1 MNSAINFSRM
11 IKLSVVTLSL
21 LVLASCASSSSTPNR
36 EVAGSSNEDYK
47 TVEKTHNKRF
57 IKGDNF

>member
-1 MNSAINFSRM
+1 MISANIFSRM

-21 LVLASCASSSSTPNR
+21 LALASCATPNR
-36 EVAGSSNEDYK
+36 EVAGSSEGYK
-47 TVEKTHNKRF
+47 DEYKSVEKTHNKRF

>member
-1 MNSAINFSRM
+1 MISANIFSRM

-21 LVLASCASSSSTPNR
+21 LVLASCASSPSR
-36 EVAGSSNEDYK
+36 EVAGSSNDDYK

>member
-1 MNSAINFSRM
+1 MISTNTFSRL

-36 EVAGSSNEDYK
+36 EVAGGSEDYK
-47 TVEKTHNKRF
+47 SVEKTHNKRF